1 MEAQQTATVC
11 DYDVMEVT
19 TDTDA
24 AVPSVD
30 GLWAVFRHSTNPML
44 LADDDRVYVDANEA
58 ASQMLGMPREAI
70 IGRRIE
76 DLTPADQRDAV
87 DGVWRAFLAAGSLA
101 GVFELEAAGGRRILV
116 DYNATAHIMPGRHL
130 TIFVAVPA
138 GDTPNPVPPVLLGH
152 DVGPAVARSASIL
165 TAREREVLG
174 RLALGLTG
182 SEVARELGIS
192 PETVRVHVRNAM
204 RRLGARTRVQ
214 AIGLALAAGEIGMG
228 EPDRL

>member
-1 MEAQQTATVC
+1 
-11 DYDVMEVT
+11 
-19 TDTDA
+19 
-24 AVPSVD
+24 
-30 GLWAVFRHSTNPML
+30 
-44 LADDDRVYVDANEA
+44 
-58 ASQMLGMPREAI
+58 
-70 IGRRIE
+70 
-76 DLTPADQRDAV
+76 
-87 DGVWRAFLAAGSLA
+87 
-101 GVFELEAAGGRRILV
+101 VFELEAAGGRRILV
-116 DYNATAHIMPGRHL
+116 DYNATAHILPGRHL

-138 GDTPNPVPPVLLGH
+138 GDTPNPVPPVMLGH
-152 DVGPAVARSASIL
+152 DVGTAAARSASIL

-228 EPDRL
+228 EPNRH

>member
-138 GDTPNPVPPVLLGH
+138 GDTPNPVPPVMLGH
-152 DVGPAVARSASIL
+152 DVGTAVARSASIL

-182 SEVARELGIS
+182 SEVARELDIS

-228 EPDRL
+228 ELDRL

>member
-1 MEAQQTATVC
+1 MEAQQTAAVC

-19 TDTDA
+19 SDTDV

-116 DYNATAHIMPGRHL
+116 DYNATAHILPGRHL

-138 GDTPNPVPPVLLGH
+138 GDTPNPVPPVMLGH
-152 DVGPAVARSASIL
+152 DVGTAAARSASIL

-228 EPDRL
+228 ELDRL